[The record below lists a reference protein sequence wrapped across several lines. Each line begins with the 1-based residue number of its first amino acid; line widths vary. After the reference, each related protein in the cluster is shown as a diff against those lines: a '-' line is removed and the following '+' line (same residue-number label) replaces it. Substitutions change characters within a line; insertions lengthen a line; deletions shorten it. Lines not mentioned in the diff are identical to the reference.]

1 MDEKG
6 KKRQNWIFASLKKVD
21 HLKEIETRYD
31 HLETAEVHLT
41 CCTLIQNS
49 RKDTNQQKCAVFF
62 LFFPLQT
69 EVRSNYSGAKIGK
82 IECFS
87 LFLSPSAKRR
97 TLRKEQ
103 QKNRGEKKGPC
114 PRPYVRPLLTV
125 KKSLT
130 YVRTKPPSHGL

>member
-6 KKRQNWIFASLKKVD
+6 EKSKTGFL
-21 HLKEIETRYD
+21 HLDRCKEIETRYD
-31 HLETAEVHLT
+31 HALEMAEVHLT
-41 CCTLIQNS
+41 CRALIQNS
-49 RKDTNQQKCAVFF
+49 RKDTNQQKCAVFL
-62 LFFPLQT
+62 LFFPFQT

-97 TLRKEQ
+97 TRRKEQ
-103 QKNRGEKKGPC
+103 QKIEGKKGSLPSS
-114 PRPYVRPLLTV
+114 LTV
-125 KKSLT
+125 KKSLV